1 MYKVKN
7 IAILT
12 GGDSAE
18 YDISILSANTVL
30 KHLNPE
36 LFNVY
41 IIHLKNNKF
50 SAIIKE
56 VKIDVNKS
64 NFTIEVE
71 NKNISFDAIFMALHG
86 SPAENGLIQPYFDN
100 LNIPYTSC
108 NAKISPLTF
117 DKYECNKKL
126 KELGFLCAESFLYKK
141 GDNIIEQEIIDH
153 VKLPCF
159 VKPNGAGSSF
169 GISKVKKKEGLTE
182 AINNALQHDNKVLIE
197 QFINGTEISCGVYNN
212 ESNIQALPIT
222 EIVTENE
229 FFDYQAKYEGK
240 SQEITPARISEKLTI
255 IIQKLTSNIYKTM
268 ELSGICRIDYII
280 MNEKPYIIEINT
292 IPGLTEESIIPQQV
306 RFANLRLSKIFENC
320 LADTK
325 E

>member
-1 MYKVKN
+1 MKN

-30 KHLNPE
+30 QHLNPE
-36 LFNVY
+36 LFKGY
-41 IIHLKNNKF
+41 IIHLKDDKF
-50 SAIIKE
+50 TVLIKE
-56 VKIDVNKS
+56 IKIEVDKS
-64 NFTIEVE
+64 NFTFEVE
-71 NKNISFDAIFMALHG
+71 NKRISFDAIFMALHG

-108 NAKISPLTF
+108 NAKVSALTF
-117 DKYECNKKL
+117 NKYECNKKL
-126 KELGFLCAESFLYKK
+126 KELGFNCATSFLYKK
-141 GDNIIEQEIIDH
+141 ENNIDEQEIIDR

-169 GISKVKKKEGLTE
+169 GISKVKKKEDLTK
-182 AINNALQHDNKVLIE
+182 AINSALQHDNKVLIE
-197 QFINGTEISCGVYNN
+197 QFIDGIEISCGVYTNQN
-212 ESNIQALPIT
+212 NIQALPIT

-240 SQEITPARISEKLTI
+240 SQEITPARISKKLTI
-255 IIQKLTSNIYKTM
+255 EVQKLTTDIYKAM

-280 MNEKPYIIEINT
+280 MNEKPYILEINT
-292 IPGLTEESIIPQQV
+292 IPGFTEESIIPQQV
-306 RFANLRLSKIFENC
+306 KSANLKLSVIFESC
-320 LADTK
+320 LVDNK

>member
-1 MYKVKN
+1 MKN

-30 KHLNPE
+30 QHLNPE
-36 LFNVY
+36 LFKGY
-41 IIHLKNNKF
+41 IIHLKNDKF
-50 SAIIKE
+50 TAFIKE
-56 VKIDVNKS
+56 IKIDVDKN
-64 NFTIEVE
+64 NFTFEVE
-71 NKNISFDAIFMALHG
+71 NKHISFDAIFMALHG

-108 NAKISPLTF
+108 NAKISALTF
-117 DKYECNKKL
+117 NKYECNKKL
-126 KELGFLCAESFLYKK
+126 KELRFNCANSYLYKK
-141 GDNIIEQEIIDH
+141 ENNIFEQEIINC

-159 VKPNGAGSSF
+159 VKPNGSGSSF
-169 GISKVKKKEGLTE
+169 GISKVKKKEDLTK
-182 AINNALQHDNKVLIE
+182 AINSALQHDNKVLIE
-197 QFINGTEISCGVYNN
+197 QFIDGIEVSCGVYTNQN
-212 ESNIQALPIT
+212 NIQALPIT

-240 SQEITPARISEKLTI
+240 SQEITPARISKKLTI
-255 IIQKLTSNIYKTM
+255 EVQKLTTEIYKAM

-292 IPGLTEESIIPQQV
+292 IPGFTEESIIPQQV
-306 RFANLRLSKIFENC
+306 KSANLKLSVIFESC
-320 LADTK
+320 LVDSK

>member
-1 MYKVKN
+1 MKN

-30 KHLNPE
+30 QHLNPE
-36 LFNVY
+36 LFKGY
-41 IIHLKNNKF
+41 IIHLKNDKF
-50 SAIIKE
+50 TVLINEI
-56 VKIDVNKS
+56 KIDVDKN
-64 NFTIEVE
+64 NFTFEEE
-71 NKNISFDAIFMALHG
+71 NKRISFDAIFIALHG

-108 NAKISPLTF
+108 NAKVSALTF
-117 DKYECNKKL
+117 SKFECNNKL
-126 KELGFLCAESFLYKK
+126 KELGFSCATSFLYKK
-141 GDNIIEQEIIDH
+141 GNNIVEEEIISR

-169 GISKVKKKEGLTE
+169 GVSKVTKKEDLTK
-182 AINNALQHDNKVLIE
+182 AINTALKHDNKVLIE
-197 QFINGTEISCGVYNN
+197 EFIDGIEISCGVYTNRN
-212 ESNIQALPIT
+212 NIQALPIT

-229 FFDYQAKYEGK
+229 FFDYQAKYEGE
-240 SQEITPARISEKLTI
+240 SQEITPARINKKLTI
-255 IIQKLTSNIYKTM
+255 EVQKLTTDIYKAI

-292 IPGLTEESIIPQQV
+292 IPGLTEDSIIPLQV
-306 RFANLRLSKIFENC
+306 KAANLKLSVIFESC

-325 E
+325 

>member
-1 MYKVKN
+1 MKN

-30 KHLNPE
+30 QHLNPE
-36 LFNVY
+36 LFKSY
-41 IIHLKNNKF
+41 IIHLKNDKF
-50 SAIIKE
+50 TVLIKE
-56 VKIDVNKS
+56 VKIDVDKS
-64 NFTIEVE
+64 NFTFEVE
-71 NKNISFDAIFMALHG
+71 NKHISFDAIFMALHG
-86 SPAENGLIQPYFDN
+86 SPAENGLIQPYFDH

-108 NAKISPLTF
+108 NAKVSALTF
-117 DKYECNKKL
+117 NKYECNKKL
-126 KELGFLCAESFLYKK
+126 KELGFNCATSFLYKK
-141 GDNIIEQEIIDH
+141 ENNNVEQEIIDY

-169 GISKVKKKEGLTE
+169 GISKVKKKEDLKK
-182 AINNALQHDNKVLIE
+182 AINSALQHDNEVLIE
-197 QFINGTEISCGVYNN
+197 QFIDGIEISCGVHTNKNN
-212 ESNIQALPIT
+212 TQALPIT

-229 FFDYQAKYEGK
+229 FFDYKAKYEGK
-240 SQEITPARISEKLTI
+240 SQEITPARISKKLTI
-255 IIQKLTSNIYKTM
+255 EVQKLTTDIYKAM

-292 IPGLTEESIIPQQV
+292 IPGFTEESIIPQQV
-306 RFANLRLSKIFENC
+306 KSANLKLSVIFESC
-320 LADTK
+320 LADSK

>member
-1 MYKVKN
+1 MKN

-30 KHLNPE
+30 QHLNPE
-36 LFNVY
+36 LFKGY
-41 IIHLKNNKF
+41 IIHLKDDKF
-50 SAIIKE
+50 TVLIKE
-56 VKIDVNKS
+56 IKIEVDKS
-64 NFTIEVE
+64 NFTFEVE
-71 NKNISFDAIFMALHG
+71 NKRISFDAIFMALHG

-108 NAKISPLTF
+108 NAKVSALTF
-117 DKYECNKKL
+117 NKYECNKKL
-126 KELGFLCAESFLYKK
+126 KELGFNCATSFLYKK
-141 GDNIIEQEIIDH
+141 ENNIVEQEIIDR

-169 GISKVKKKEGLTE
+169 GISKVKKKEDLTK
-182 AINNALQHDNKVLIE
+182 AINSALQHDNKVLIE
-197 QFINGTEISCGVYNN
+197 QFIDGIEISCGVYTNQN
-212 ESNIQALPIT
+212 NIQALPIT

-240 SQEITPARISEKLTI
+240 SQEITPARISKKLTI
-255 IIQKLTSNIYKTM
+255 EVQKLTTDIYKAM

-280 MNEKPYIIEINT
+280 MNEKPYILEINT
-292 IPGLTEESIIPQQV
+292 IPGFTEESIIPQQV
-306 RFANLRLSKIFENC
+306 KSANLKLSVIFESC
-320 LADTK
+320 LVDSK

>member
-1 MYKVKN
+1 MKN

-30 KHLNPE
+30 QHLNPE
-36 LFNVY
+36 LFKGY
-41 IIHLKNNKF
+41 IIHLKNDKF
-50 SAIIKE
+50 TVFIKE
-56 VKIDVNKS
+56 IKIDVDKS
-64 NFTIEVE
+64 NFTFELE
-71 NKNISFDAIFMALHG
+71 NKRISFDAIFMALHG

-100 LNIPYTSC
+100 LNIPYTSS
-108 NAKISPLTF
+108 NAKVSALTF
-117 DKYECNKKL
+117 NKYECNKKL
-126 KELGFLCAESFLYKK
+126 KELGFNSATSFLYKK
-141 GDNIIEQEIIDH
+141 ENNIVEQEIINR

-169 GISKVKKKEGLTE
+169 GISKVKKKEDLKK
-182 AINNALQHDNKVLIE
+182 AINSALQHDNKVLIE
-197 QFINGTEISCGVYNN
+197 QFIDGIEISCGVYTNKNN
-212 ESNIQALPIT
+212 TQVLPIT

-240 SQEITPARISEKLTI
+240 SQEITPARISKKLTI
-255 IIQKLTSNIYKTM
+255 EVQKLTTDIYKAM

-292 IPGLTEESIIPQQV
+292 IPGFTEESIIPQQV
-306 RFANLRLSKIFENC
+306 KSANLKLSVIFESC
-320 LADTK
+320 LVDSK

>member
-1 MYKVKN
+1 MKN

-18 YDISILSANTVL
+18 YDISILSATTVL
-30 KHLNPE
+30 QHLNPE
-36 LFNVY
+36 LFKGY
-41 IIHLKNNKF
+41 IIQLKDDKF
-50 SAIIKE
+50 TTIIKE
-56 VKIDVNKS
+56 IKIDVNKS
-64 NFTIEVE
+64 NFTFEVE
-71 NKNISFDAIFMALHG
+71 NKRISFDAIFMALHG

-108 NAKISPLTF
+108 NAKVSALTF
-117 DKYECNKKL
+117 NKYECNKKL
-126 KELGFLCAESFLYKK
+126 KELGFICAASFLYEK
-141 GDNIIEQEIIDH
+141 GNNIVEKEIIDS

-169 GISKVKKKEGLTE
+169 GISKVKKKKDLTK
-182 AINNALQHDNKVLIE
+182 AINSALQHDNKVLIE
-197 QFINGTEISCGVYNN
+197 QFIDGIEISCGVYTNKN
-212 ESNIQALPIT
+212 IIQALPIT

-240 SQEITPARISEKLTI
+240 SKEITPARISKKSTI
-255 IIQKLTSNIYKTM
+255 EIQKLTTDIYKAM
-268 ELSGICRIDYII
+268 ELNGICRIDYII
-280 MNEKPYIIEINT
+280 MNDKPYIIEINT

-306 RFANLRLSKIFENC
+306 KSANLKLSVIFKNC
-320 LADTK
+320 LVDNK

>member
-1 MYKVKN
+1 MKN

-30 KHLNPE
+30 QHLNSE
-36 LFNVY
+36 LFKGY
-41 IIHLKNNKF
+41 IIHLKNDKFTVLINK
-50 SAIIKE
+50 I
-56 VKIDVNKS
+56 KIDIDKS
-64 NFTIEVE
+64 NFTFEVE
-71 NKNISFDAIFMALHG
+71 NERISFDAIFMALHG

-108 NAKISPLTF
+108 NAKVSALTF
-117 DKYECNKKL
+117 NKYECNKKL
-126 KELGFLCAESFLYKK
+126 KELGFSCASSFLYKK
-141 GDNIIEQEIIDH
+141 GNNIIEQEIIDR

-169 GISKVKKKEGLTE
+169 GITKVKKKEDLTT
-182 AINNALQHDNKVLIE
+182 AINSALQHDNKVLIE
-197 QFINGTEISCGVYNN
+197 QFIDGIEISCGVYSIKNK
-212 ESNIQALPIT
+212 IQTLPIT

-240 SQEITPARISEKLTI
+240 SQEITPARISKKQTI
-255 IIQKLTSNIYKTM
+255 EVQKLTADIYKAM

-292 IPGLTEESIIPQQV
+292 IPGFTEKSIIPEQV
-306 RFANLRLSKIFENC
+306 KSANLKLSVIFKSC
-320 LADTK
+320 LVDSK
-325 E
+325 K

>member
-1 MYKVKN
+1 MKN

-30 KHLNPE
+30 QHLNPE
-36 LFNVY
+36 LFKGY
-41 IIHLKNNKF
+41 IIHLKDDKF
-50 SAIIKE
+50 TVLIKE
-56 VKIDVNKS
+56 IKIEVDKS
-64 NFTIEVE
+64 NFTFEVE
-71 NKNISFDAIFMALHG
+71 NKRISFDAIFMALHG

-100 LNIPYTSC
+100 LNISYTSS
-108 NAKISPLTF
+108 NAKVSALTF
-117 DKYECNKKL
+117 NKYECNKKL
-126 KELGFLCAESFLYKK
+126 KELGFNCATSFLYKK
-141 GDNIIEQEIIDH
+141 GNHIVEQEIIDR

-169 GISKVKKKEGLTE
+169 GISKVKRKEDLTK
-182 AINNALQHDNKVLIE
+182 AINSALQHDNKVLIE
-197 QFINGTEISCGVYNN
+197 QFIDGIEISCGVYTNKNN
-212 ESNIQALPIT
+212 TQVLPIT

-229 FFDYQAKYEGK
+229 FFDYKAKYEGK
-240 SQEITPARISEKLTI
+240 SQEITPARISKKLTI
-255 IIQKLTSNIYKTM
+255 EVQKLTTDIYKAM

-292 IPGLTEESIIPQQV
+292 IPGFTEESIIPQQV
-306 RFANLRLSKIFENC
+306 KSANLKLSVIFESC
-320 LADTK
+320 LVDSK

>member
-1 MYKVKN
+1 MKN

-30 KHLNPE
+30 QHLNPE
-36 LFNVY
+36 LFKGY
-41 IIHLKNNKF
+41 IIHLKNDKF
-50 SAIIKE
+50 TVLIKE
-56 VKIDVNKS
+56 IKIEVDKS
-64 NFTIEVE
+64 NFTFELE
-71 NKNISFDAIFMALHG
+71 NKRISFDAIFMALHG

-108 NAKISPLTF
+108 NAKVSALTF
-117 DKYECNKKL
+117 NKYECNKKL
-126 KELGFLCAESFLYKK
+126 KELGFNCATSFLYKK
-141 GDNIIEQEIIDH
+141 ENNIVEQEIINR

-169 GISKVKKKEGLTE
+169 GISKVKKKEDLTK
-182 AINNALQHDNKVLIE
+182 AINSALQHDNKVLIE
-197 QFINGTEISCGVYNN
+197 QFIDGIEISCGVYTNKNN
-212 ESNIQALPIT
+212 TQALPIT

-240 SQEITPARISEKLTI
+240 SQEITPARISKKLTI
-255 IIQKLTSNIYKTM
+255 EVQKLTTDIYKAM

-292 IPGLTEESIIPQQV
+292 IPGFTEESIIPQQV
-306 RFANLRLSKIFENC
+306 KSANLKLSVIFESC
-320 LADTK
+320 LVDSK

>member
-1 MYKVKN
+1 MKN

-30 KHLNPE
+30 QHLNPE
-36 LFNVY
+36 LFKGY
-41 IIHLKNNKF
+41 IIHLKNDKF
-50 SAIIKE
+50 TVLIKE
-56 VKIDVNKS
+56 IKIDVDKS
-64 NFTIEVE
+64 NFTFEVE
-71 NKNISFDAIFMALHG
+71 NKRISFDAIFMALHG
-86 SPAENGLIQPYFDN
+86 SPAENGIIQPYFDN

-108 NAKISPLTF
+108 NAKVSALTF
-117 DKYECNKKL
+117 NKYECNKKL
-126 KELGFLCAESFLYKK
+126 KELGFNCATSFLYKK
-141 GDNIIEQEIIDH
+141 ENNNVEQEIINR

-169 GISKVKKKEGLTE
+169 GISKVKKKEDLTK
-182 AINNALQHDNKVLIE
+182 AINSALQHDNKVLIE
-197 QFINGTEISCGVYNN
+197 QFIDGIEISCGVYTNKNN
-212 ESNIQALPIT
+212 TQALPIT

-240 SQEITPARISEKLTI
+240 SQEITPARISKKLTI
-255 IIQKLTSNIYKTM
+255 EVQKLTTDIYKAM

-292 IPGLTEESIIPQQV
+292 IPGFTEESIIPQQV
-306 RFANLRLSKIFENC
+306 KSANLKLSVIFESC
-320 LADTK
+320 LVDSK

>member
-1 MYKVKN
+1 MKN

-30 KHLNPE
+30 QHLNPE
-36 LFNVY
+36 LFKAY
-41 IIHLKNNKF
+41 IIHLKNDKF
-50 SAIIKE
+50 TFFIKE
-56 VKIDVNKS
+56 IKIDLDKS
-64 NFTIEVE
+64 NFTFEVE
-71 NKNISFDAIFMALHG
+71 NKRISFDAIFMALHG

-100 LNIPYTSC
+100 LNIPYTSS
-108 NAKISPLTF
+108 NAKVSALTF
-117 DKYECNKKL
+117 NKYECNKKL
-126 KELGFLCAESFLYKK
+126 KELGFNCATSFLYKK
-141 GDNIIEQEIIDH
+141 GNHIVEQEIIDR

-169 GISKVKKKEGLTE
+169 GISKVKKKEDLTK
-182 AINNALQHDNKVLIE
+182 AINSALQHDNKVLIE
-197 QFINGTEISCGVYNN
+197 QFIDGIEISCGVYTNKKN
-212 ESNIQALPIT
+212 TQALPIT

-240 SQEITPARISEKLTI
+240 SQEITPARISKKLTI
-255 IIQKLTSNIYKTM
+255 EVQKLTTDIYKAM

-292 IPGLTEESIIPQQV
+292 IPGFTEESIIPQQV
-306 RFANLRLSKIFENC
+306 KSANLKLSVIFENC
-320 LADTK
+320 LVDSK

>member
-1 MYKVKN
+1 MKN

-36 LFNVY
+36 LFKAY
-41 IIHLKNNKF
+41 IIHLKNDKF
-50 SAIIKE
+50 TVLIKE
-56 VKIDVNKS
+56 IKIDVDKS
-64 NFTIEVE
+64 NFTFEVE
-71 NKNISFDAIFMALHG
+71 NKRISFDAIFMALHG

-100 LNIPYTSC
+100 LNIPYTSS
-108 NAKISPLTF
+108 NAKVSALTF
-117 DKYECNKKL
+117 NKYECNKKL
-126 KELGFLCAESFLYKK
+126 KELGFNCATSFLYKK
-141 GDNIIEQEIIDH
+141 GNNIVEQEIIDR

-169 GISKVKKKEGLTE
+169 GISKVKKKEDLTK
-182 AINNALQHDNKVLIE
+182 AINSALQHDNKVLIE
-197 QFINGTEISCGVYNN
+197 QFIDGIEISCGVCTNKNN
-212 ESNIQALPIT
+212 TQALPIT

-229 FFDYQAKYEGK
+229 FFDYKAKYEGK
-240 SQEITPARISEKLTI
+240 SQEITPARISKKLTI
-255 IIQKLTSNIYKTM
+255 EVQKLTTDIYKAM

-292 IPGLTEESIIPQQV
+292 IPGFTEESIIPQQV
-306 RFANLRLSKIFENC
+306 KSANLKLSLIFESC
-320 LADTK
+320 LVESK

>member
-1 MYKVKN
+1 MKN

-30 KHLNPE
+30 QHLNPE
-36 LFNVY
+36 LFKGY
-41 IIHLKNNKF
+41 IIHLKNDKF
-50 SAIIKE
+50 TVLIKE
-56 VKIDVNKS
+56 IKIDVDKS
-64 NFTIEVE
+64 NFTFEVE
-71 NKNISFDAIFMALHG
+71 NKRISFDAIFMALHG

-100 LNIPYTSC
+100 LNIPYTSS
-108 NAKISPLTF
+108 NAKVSALTF
-117 DKYECNKKL
+117 NKYECNKKL
-126 KELGFLCAESFLYKK
+126 KELGFNCATSFLYKK
-141 GDNIIEQEIIDH
+141 GNNIVEQEIIDR

-169 GISKVKKKEGLTE
+169 GISKVKKKEDLTK
-182 AINNALQHDNKVLIE
+182 AINSALQHDNKVLIE
-197 QFINGTEISCGVYNN
+197 QFIDGIEISCGVCTNKNN
-212 ESNIQALPIT
+212 TQALPIT

-229 FFDYQAKYEGK
+229 FFDYKAKYEGK
-240 SQEITPARISEKLTI
+240 SQEITPARISKKLTI
-255 IIQKLTSNIYKTM
+255 EVQKLTTDIYKAM

-292 IPGLTEESIIPQQV
+292 IPGFTEESIIPQQV
-306 RFANLRLSKIFENC
+306 KSANLKLSVIFESC
-320 LADTK
+320 LVDSK

>member
-1 MYKVKN
+1 MKN

-30 KHLNPE
+30 QHLNPE
-36 LFNVY
+36 LFKGY
-41 IIHLKNNKF
+41 IIHLKDDKF
-50 SAIIKE
+50 TVLIKE
-56 VKIDVNKS
+56 IKIEVDKS
-64 NFTIEVE
+64 NFTFELE
-71 NKNISFDAIFMALHG
+71 NKRISFDAIFMALHG

-100 LNIPYTSC
+100 LNIPYTSS
-108 NAKISPLTF
+108 NAKVSALTF
-117 DKYECNKKL
+117 NKYECNKKL
-126 KELGFLCAESFLYKK
+126 KELGFNCATSFLYKK
-141 GDNIIEQEIIDH
+141 ENNIVEQEIIDR

-169 GISKVKKKEGLTE
+169 GISKVKKKEDLTK
-182 AINNALQHDNKVLIE
+182 AINSALQHDNKVLIE
-197 QFINGTEISCGVYNN
+197 QFIDGIEISCGVYTNQN
-212 ESNIQALPIT
+212 NIQALPIT

-240 SQEITPARISEKLTI
+240 SQEITPARISKKLTI
-255 IIQKLTSNIYKTM
+255 EVQKLTTDIYKAM

-292 IPGLTEESIIPQQV
+292 IPGFTEESIIPQQV
-306 RFANLRLSKIFENC
+306 KSANLKLSVIFESC
-320 LADTK
+320 LVDSK

>member
-1 MYKVKN
+1 MKN

-30 KHLNPE
+30 QHLNPK
-36 LFNVY
+36 LFKGY
-41 IIHLKNNKF
+41 IIHLKNDKF
-50 SAIIKE
+50 TILIKE
-56 VKIDVNKS
+56 IEIDVDKS
-64 NFTIEVE
+64 NFTFEVE
-71 NKNISFDAIFMALHG
+71 NKHISFDAIFMALHG

-108 NAKISPLTF
+108 NAKVSALTF
-117 DKYECNKKL
+117 NKYECNKKL
-126 KELGFLCAESFLYKK
+126 KELGFNCATSFLYKK
-141 GDNIIEQEIIDH
+141 ENNNVEQEIINR

-169 GISKVKKKEGLTE
+169 GISKVKKKEDLTK
-182 AINNALQHDNKVLIE
+182 AINSALQHDNKVLIE
-197 QFINGTEISCGVYNN
+197 QFIDGIEISCGVYTNKNN
-212 ESNIQALPIT
+212 TQALPIN

-240 SQEITPARISEKLTI
+240 SQEITPARISKKLTI
-255 IIQKLTSNIYKTM
+255 EVQKLTTDIYKAM

-292 IPGLTEESIIPQQV
+292 IPGFTEESIIPQQV
-306 RFANLRLSKIFENC
+306 KSANLKLSVIFESC
-320 LADTK
+320 LVDSK

>member
-1 MYKVKN
+1 MKN

-30 KHLNPE
+30 QHLNPE
-36 LFNVY
+36 LFKGY
-41 IIHLKNNKF
+41 IIHLKDDKF
-50 SAIIKE
+50 TVLIKKIKIE
-56 VKIDVNKS
+56 VDKS
-64 NFTIEVE
+64 NFTFEVE
-71 NKNISFDAIFMALHG
+71 NKRISFDAIFMALHG

-108 NAKISPLTF
+108 NAKVSALTF
-117 DKYECNKKL
+117 NKYECNKKL
-126 KELGFLCAESFLYKK
+126 KELGFNCATSFLYKK
-141 GDNIIEQEIIDH
+141 ENNIDEQEIIDR

-169 GISKVKKKEGLTE
+169 GISKVKKKEDLTK
-182 AINNALQHDNKVLIE
+182 AINSALQHDNKVLIE
-197 QFINGTEISCGVYNN
+197 QFIDGIEISCGVYTNQN
-212 ESNIQALPIT
+212 DILALPIT

-240 SQEITPARISEKLTI
+240 SQEITPARISKKLTI
-255 IIQKLTSNIYKTM
+255 EVQKLTTNIYKAM

-280 MNEKPYIIEINT
+280 MNEKPYILEINT
-292 IPGLTEESIIPQQV
+292 IPGFTEESIIPQQV
-306 RFANLRLSKIFENC
+306 KSANLKLSVIFESC
-320 LADTK
+320 LVDSK

>member
-1 MYKVKN
+1 MKN

-36 LFNVY
+36 LFKAY
-41 IIHLKNNKF
+41 IIHLKNDKF
-50 SAIIKE
+50 TVLIKE
-56 VKIDVNKS
+56 IKIDVDKS
-64 NFTIEVE
+64 NFTFEVE
-71 NKNISFDAIFMALHG
+71 NKHISFDAIFMALHG
-86 SPAENGLIQPYFDN
+86 SPAENGIIQPYFDN

-108 NAKISPLTF
+108 NAKVSALTF
-117 DKYECNKKL
+117 NKYECNKKL
-126 KELGFLCAESFLYKK
+126 KELGFNCATSFLYKK
-141 GDNIIEQEIIDH
+141 ENNNVEQEIINR

-169 GISKVKKKEGLTE
+169 GISKVKKKEDLTK
-182 AINNALQHDNKVLIE
+182 AINSALQHDNKVLIE
-197 QFINGTEISCGVYNN
+197 QFIDGIEISCGVYTNKNN
-212 ESNIQALPIT
+212 TQALPIT

-240 SQEITPARISEKLTI
+240 SQEITPARISKKLTI
-255 IIQKLTSNIYKTM
+255 EVQKLTTDIYKAM

-292 IPGLTEESIIPQQV
+292 IPGFTEESIIPQQV
-306 RFANLRLSKIFENC
+306 KSANLKLSVIFESC
-320 LADTK
+320 LVDSK

>member
-1 MYKVKN
+1 MKN

-30 KHLNPE
+30 QHLNPE
-36 LFNVY
+36 LFKAY
-41 IIHLKNNKF
+41 IIHLKNDKF
-50 SAIIKE
+50 TVLIKE
-56 VKIDVNKS
+56 IKIDVDKS
-64 NFTIEVE
+64 NFTFELE
-71 NKNISFDAIFMALHG
+71 NKRISFDAIFMALHG

-100 LNIPYTSC
+100 LNIPYTSS
-108 NAKISPLTF
+108 NAKVSALTF
-117 DKYECNKKL
+117 NKYECNKKL
-126 KELGFLCAESFLYKK
+126 KELGFNCATSFLYKK
-141 GDNIIEQEIIDH
+141 ENNIVEQEIIDR

-169 GISKVKKKEGLTE
+169 GISKVKKKEDLTK
-182 AINNALQHDNKVLIE
+182 AINSALQHDNKVLIE
-197 QFINGTEISCGVYNN
+197 QFIDGIEISCGVYTNQN
-212 ESNIQALPIT
+212 NIQALPIT

-240 SQEITPARISEKLTI
+240 SQEITPARISKKLTI
-255 IIQKLTSNIYKTM
+255 EVQKLTTDIYKAM

-292 IPGLTEESIIPQQV
+292 IPGFTEESIIPQQV
-306 RFANLRLSKIFENC
+306 KSANLKLSVIFENC
-320 LADTK
+320 LVDSK

>member
-1 MYKVKN
+1 MKN

-30 KHLNPE
+30 QHLNPE
-36 LFNVY
+36 LFKGY
-41 IIHLKNNKF
+41 IIHLKNDTF
-50 SAIIKE
+50 TVLIKE
-56 VKIDVNKS
+56 IKIDVDKS
-64 NFTIEVE
+64 NFTFEVE
-71 NKNISFDAIFMALHG
+71 NKRISFDAIFMALHG

-108 NAKISPLTF
+108 NAKVSALTF
-117 DKYECNKKL
+117 NKYECNKKL
-126 KELGFLCAESFLYKK
+126 KELGFNCATSFLYKK
-141 GDNIIEQEIIDH
+141 ENNIVEQEIIDR

-169 GISKVKKKEGLTE
+169 GISKVKKKEDLTK
-182 AINNALQHDNKVLIE
+182 AINSALQHDNKVLIE
-197 QFINGTEISCGVYNN
+197 QFIDGIEISCGVYTNKN
-212 ESNIQALPIT
+212 NIQALPIT

-240 SQEITPARISEKLTI
+240 SQEITPARISKKLTI
-255 IIQKLTSNIYKTM
+255 EVQKLTTDIYKAM

-292 IPGLTEESIIPQQV
+292 IPGFTEESIIPQQV
-306 RFANLRLSKIFENC
+306 KSANLKLSVIFESC
-320 LADTK
+320 LVDSK

>member
-1 MYKVKN
+1 MKN

-30 KHLNPE
+30 QHLNPE
-36 LFNVY
+36 LFKAY
-41 IIHLKNNKF
+41 IIHLKNDKF
-50 SAIIKE
+50 TVLIKE
-56 VKIDVNKS
+56 IKIDVDKS
-64 NFTIEVE
+64 NFTFEVE
-71 NKNISFDAIFMALHG
+71 NKRISFDAIFMALHG

-100 LNIPYTSC
+100 LNIPYTSS
-108 NAKISPLTF
+108 NAKVSALTF
-117 DKYECNKKL
+117 NKYECNKKL
-126 KELGFLCAESFLYKK
+126 KELGFNCATSFLYKK
-141 GDNIIEQEIIDH
+141 ENNIVEQEIINR

-169 GISKVKKKEGLTE
+169 GISKVKKKEDLKK
-182 AINNALQHDNKVLIE
+182 AINSALQHDNKVLIE
-197 QFINGTEISCGVYNN
+197 QFIDGIEISCGVCTNKNN
-212 ESNIQALPIT
+212 TQALPIT

-240 SQEITPARISEKLTI
+240 SQEITPARISKKLTI
-255 IIQKLTSNIYKTM
+255 EVQKLTTDIYKAM

-292 IPGLTEESIIPQQV
+292 IPGFTEESIIPQQV
-306 RFANLRLSKIFENC
+306 KSANLKLSVIFESC
-320 LADTK
+320 LVDSK

>member
-1 MYKVKN
+1 MKN

-30 KHLNPE
+30 QHLNPE
-36 LFNVY
+36 LFKGY
-41 IIHLKNNKF
+41 IIHLKNDKF
-50 SAIIKE
+50 TAFIKE
-56 VKIDVNKS
+56 IKIDVDKS
-64 NFTIEVE
+64 NFTFELE
-71 NKNISFDAIFMALHG
+71 NKRISFDAIFMALHG

-108 NAKISPLTF
+108 NAKVSMLTF
-117 DKYECNKKL
+117 NKYECNKKL
-126 KELGFLCAESFLYKK
+126 KELGFNCATSFLYKK
-141 GDNIIEQEIIDH
+141 ENNIVEQEIIDR

-169 GISKVKKKEGLTE
+169 GISKVKKKEDLTK
-182 AINNALQHDNKVLIE
+182 AINSALQHDNKVLIE
-197 QFINGTEISCGVYNN
+197 QFIDGIEISCGVYTNKN
-212 ESNIQALPIT
+212 NIQALPIT

-240 SQEITPARISEKLTI
+240 SQEITPARISKKLTI
-255 IIQKLTSNIYKTM
+255 EVQKLTTDIYKAM

-292 IPGLTEESIIPQQV
+292 IPGFTEESIIPQQV
-306 RFANLRLSKIFENC
+306 KSANLKLSVIFESC
-320 LADTK
+320 LVDSK

>member
-1 MYKVKN
+1 MKN

-30 KHLNPE
+30 QHLNPE
-36 LFNVY
+36 LFKGY
-41 IIHLKNNKF
+41 IIHLKNDKF
-50 SAIIKE
+50 TVLIKE
-56 VKIDVNKS
+56 IKIEVDKS
-64 NFTIEVE
+64 NFTFELE
-71 NKNISFDAIFMALHG
+71 NKRISFDAIFMALHG

-100 LNIPYTSC
+100 LNIPYTSS
-108 NAKISPLTF
+108 NAKVSALTF
-117 DKYECNKKL
+117 NKCECNKKL
-126 KELGFLCAESFLYKK
+126 KELGFNCATSFLYKK
-141 GDNIIEQEIIDH
+141 GNNIFEQEIIDR

-159 VKPNGAGSSF
+159 VKPNAAGSSF
-169 GISKVKKKEGLTE
+169 GISKVKKKEDLTK
-182 AINNALQHDNKVLIE
+182 AIDSALQHDNKVLIE
-197 QFINGTEISCGVYNN
+197 QFIDGIEISCGVYTNQN
-212 ESNIQALPIT
+212 NIQALPIT

-240 SQEITPARISEKLTI
+240 SQEITPARISKKLTI
-255 IIQKLTSNIYKTM
+255 EVQKLTTDIYKAM

-292 IPGLTEESIIPQQV
+292 IPGFTEESIIPQQV
-306 RFANLRLSKIFENC
+306 KSANLKLSVIFESC
-320 LADTK
+320 LVDSK

>member
-1 MYKVKN
+1 MKN

-30 KHLNPE
+30 QHLNPE
-36 LFNVY
+36 LFKGY
-41 IIHLKNNKF
+41 IIHLKDDKF
-50 SAIIKE
+50 TVLIKE
-56 VKIDVNKS
+56 IKIEVDKS
-64 NFTIEVE
+64 NFTFEVE
-71 NKNISFDAIFMALHG
+71 NKRISFDAIFMALHG

-108 NAKISPLTF
+108 NAKVSALTF
-117 DKYECNKKL
+117 NKYECNKKL
-126 KELGFLCAESFLYKK
+126 KELGFNCATSFLYKK
-141 GDNIIEQEIIDH
+141 ENNIDEQEIIDR

-169 GISKVKKKEGLTE
+169 GISKVKKKEDLTK
-182 AINNALQHDNKVLIE
+182 AINSALQHDNKVLIE
-197 QFINGTEISCGVYNN
+197 QFIDGIEISCGVYTNQN
-212 ESNIQALPIT
+212 DILALPIT

-240 SQEITPARISEKLTI
+240 SQEITPARISKKLTI
-255 IIQKLTSNIYKTM
+255 EVQKLTTNIYKAM

-280 MNEKPYIIEINT
+280 MNEKPYILEINT
-292 IPGLTEESIIPQQV
+292 IPGFTEESIIPQQV
-306 RFANLRLSKIFENC
+306 KSANLKLSVIFESC
-320 LADTK
+320 LVDSK